1 MSSNVTV
8 EATALAKKRFY
19 LPAGLIHKVLVQAV
33 IFLAYFGIGCA
44 FYSNVEGWTGVQSL
58 YFLMVSA
65 STVGY
70 GDLNP
75 SPGFSRLFTI
85 IWILIG
91 IICVFAQL
99 SHFVAELFRPVF
111 RAMRNMLERLTPVPG
126 IDIDGD
132 GTYDFV
138 MPRRPLIYYSK
149 SLIGPFTFIIIIQ
162 IIFASIFTIIET
174 SWSFGD
180 AFYHCIVTA
189 TTVGYGDVTILT
201 ESGRVFAFVHIVISV
216 SLLAALIGDVGE
228 LAEER
233 KSSLHKLS
241 LLKGRLDLGLMKSL
255 DRDGNGVDK
264 FEFVI
269 GMLLKLEIIDADDY
283 EPFEKVFQ
291 QMDADGSGFLT
302 QDDIDAAAGV
312 ARGGVTKDSKGR
324 TIDLEAL
331 DRRLNGGGG
340 SIIGEKTVKKSMSM
354 FSARTQSITGVEIS
368 TTKNKT
374 EDDEGSTPTT
384 SNGDAV
390 EQLGKR
396 KNGWV

>member
-1 MSSNVTV
+1 
-8 EATALAKKRFY
+8 
-19 LPAGLIHKVLVQAV
+19 
-33 IFLAYFGIGCA
+33 
-44 FYSNVEGWTGVQSL
+44 
-58 YFLMVSA
+58 
-65 STVGY
+65 
-70 GDLNP
+70 
-75 SPGFSRLFTI
+75 
-85 IWILIG
+85 
-91 IICVFAQL
+91 
-99 SHFVAELFRPVF
+99 
-111 RAMRNMLERLTPVPG
+111 
-126 IDIDGD
+126 
-132 GTYDFV
+132 

-269 GMLLKLEIIDADDY
+269 GKPPRD
-283 EPFEKVFQ
+283 
-291 QMDADGSGFLT
+291 
-302 QDDIDAAAGV
+302 
-312 ARGGVTKDSKGR
+312 
-324 TIDLEAL
+324 
-331 DRRLNGGGG
+331 
-340 SIIGEKTVKKSMSM
+340 
-354 FSARTQSITGVEIS
+354 
-368 TTKNKT
+368 
-374 EDDEGSTPTT
+374 
-384 SNGDAV
+384 
-390 EQLGKR
+390 
-396 KNGWV
+396 

>member
-1 MSSNVTV
+1 
-8 EATALAKKRFY
+8 
-19 LPAGLIHKVLVQAV
+19 
-33 IFLAYFGIGCA
+33 
-44 FYSNVEGWTGVQSL
+44 
-58 YFLMVSA
+58 
-65 STVGY
+65 
-70 GDLNP
+70 
-75 SPGFSRLFTI
+75 
-85 IWILIG
+85 
-91 IICVFAQL
+91 
-99 SHFVAELFRPVF
+99 
-111 RAMRNMLERLTPVPG
+111 
-126 IDIDGD
+126 
-132 GTYDFV
+132 
-138 MPRRPLIYYSK
+138 
-149 SLIGPFTFIIIIQ
+149 
-162 IIFASIFTIIET
+162 
-174 SWSFGD
+174 
-180 AFYHCIVTA
+180 
-189 TTVGYGDVTILT
+189 
-201 ESGRVFAFVHIVISV
+201 
-216 SLLAALIGDVGE
+216 
-228 LAEER
+228 
-233 KSSLHKLS
+233 
-241 LLKGRLDLGLMKSL
+241 MKSL